1 MHKVWSILLITLL
14 SSFHK
19 NCCKVHIIEPISRS
33 SYTSS
38 KKADNLQ
45 HIYNE
50 QCKHIEVSITNQQNA
65 IDMLRALEPLKKAD
79 KTITIKAPEH
89 IATVIS
95 WCNYVDNVI
104 TSGTTKSDA
113 HIEIEDLF
121 DFHKQNEANAVNTA
135 PFISVDETIAALWH
149 DVLVQDPN
157 YKIGVCCQ
165 SLHKES
171 HDIHIESFFSLACMQ
186 DVSLYSFDEVN
197 ASHVPDHINLY
208 TFAKNAKKSFTHVTA
223 LIDQLDLIITT
234 QPHIAQLGGAL
245 GKSVWFVTSDPT
257 YYDLDEQYATITH
270 FTLSDER
277 NVVFDMMHHLALHME
292 KPSAKIVAAEI
303 ATGEL
308 IDKMTILQIKTE
320 RISDEK
326 KLQNIWRE
334 LESLQRT
341 FDMLITP
348 TPELENLIKELKAA
362 NEALWTTEDLI
373 RDKERDNAFDNEFIL
388 LARSVYIQNDERC
401 RVKREINEHL
411 GSRLVEEKSYKPYN

>member
-1 MHKVWSILLITLL
+1 MRKVWSILLITMI

-19 NCCKVHIIEPISRS
+19 NCCKIHIIEPLSR
-33 SYTSS
+33 TSRTTS
-38 KKADNLQ
+38 KKVINLQ

-50 QCKHIEVSITNQQNA
+50 QCKHIEVSITSQQNA
-65 IDMLRALEPLKKAD
+65 IDMLRALKPLKAAD
-79 KTITIKAPEH
+79 KKITVKAPEH

-104 TSGTTKSDA
+104 TSGTTESDV

-121 DFHKQNEANAVNTA
+121 AFHEQNETSAANTT
-135 PFISVDETIAALWH
+135 PFISVDETIATLWH
-149 DVLVQDPN
+149 DVLIQDPN

-165 SLHKES
+165 PLHRKS
-171 HDIHIESFFSLACMQ
+171 HDIDIESFYPLACMQ
-186 DVSLYSFDEVN
+186 DTSLYSFDDVN

-245 GKSVWFVTSDPT
+245 GKSVWFATSDPA
-257 YYDLDEQYATITH
+257 YYELDEQYATIKH

-277 NVVFDMMHHLALHME
+277 GVVFDMMHHLALHME
-292 KPSAKIVAAEI
+292 RPSAQIVSAEI

-308 IDKMTILQIKTE
+308 IDKMTILEIKTE

-326 KLQNIWRE
+326 KLKNIWRE
-334 LESLQRT
+334 LQALKRT
-341 FDMLITP
+341 FDTFIIP
-348 TPELENLIKELKAA
+348 TPELEKLIEELKAA

-373 RDKERDNAFDNEFIL
+373 RDKERDKAFDNEFIL

-411 GSRLVEEKSYKPYN
+411 GSRLIEEKSYKPYH